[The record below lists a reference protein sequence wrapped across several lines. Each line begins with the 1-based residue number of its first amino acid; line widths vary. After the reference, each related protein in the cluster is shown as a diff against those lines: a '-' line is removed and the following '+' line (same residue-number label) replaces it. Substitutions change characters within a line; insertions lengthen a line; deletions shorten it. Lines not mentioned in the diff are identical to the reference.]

1 MTACVNKKSKRVAAV
16 VTASLVGA
24 LSIGAPAVALAAN
37 NTNIDMLS
45 VDIFT
50 GAKVTRAKD
59 SKGNVVAD
67 VENAVFAP
75 GTYMIPLEV
84 TNSRGDVTD
93 VTTATV
99 KYYSDKELQ
108 NEIDVTDDNEDFKT
122 AGTYYLTIKKDN
134 ATSGAIAFKVANKS
148 LANATAFEVNSKDAE
163 DVSDTVFTYNGAVQ
177 KVGFVADGIVLSAS
191 DVEVKWY
198 ANGASGAG
206 DNNAPTNAGAYTAV
220 LTGKGSYQGSSK
232 QVVVN
237 VDKLDLSK
245 AAVSLETTSGAAA
258 SNNSIRIAGVA
269 NDVAEGWLSS
279 SAIVK
284 SLVSNPNGGN
294 YLDGS
299 NGKWTFAVA
308 AQKEGVQGH
317 NANIV
322 GEATVSFYKV
332 ASMVADS
339 NFKYGEDALAN
350 KTFDAS
356 KGQAFDA
363 SEVKVLKGADEEDGF
378 YPVEITYVD
387 TKTGKAVESS
397 ALSNP
402 GTYSVTVTIVPNEDD
417 GWVGGSKT
425 VEVTVQRGKIN
436 ADKTVAFLNDGKLVS
451 GALTKDF
458 DGKNVLDSL
467 TAEVKDA
474 KGNLLEAGK
483 DYTLVATKGTKKV
496 DEIVDEGTYTV
507 TVDAPGYTISGTASI
522 TVVVNDIDLST
533 IIANTSTMKNKA
545 NEDSGKITV
554 SGNEFYVAYT
564 GEAVAIPG
572 VKYEVEKDGKYSYVD
587 LDSSLFNVVSVKKKD
602 GDVVKEAKDE
612 GTYTVTIALTD
623 AAKTNYA
630 LKSNSFD
637 FTVKKFGHFTDVV
650 ASKWYAVAVETAYK
664 LEYINGISG
673 TNLFAPE
680 ADITRADAVCIL
692 FNMASG
698 NLGTDADFGYTED
711 RGYVTGFSDVD
722 GHAYYAKAL
731 AWANAADVANGSN
744 GQFRPLDK
752 ITREEF
758 ASLLA
763 NFAKSK
769 GDYKAVDADE
779 VLGSATD
786 YSAWAKQ
793 NVAWAKA
800 NKIMGNGGFINGT
813 GNITRAE
820 VAAMAVNY
828 QPEKLPKA

>member
-24 LSIGAPAVALAAN
+24 LSIGAPAVALATTDAG
-37 NTNIDMLS
+37 IDMLS

-67 VENAVFAP
+67 IENAVFAP

-122 AGTYYLTIKKDN
+122 AGTYYLTIKTDN
-134 ATSGAIAFKVANKS
+134 VTSGAIAFKVANKS
-148 LANATAFEVNSKDAE
+148 LANATAFEVNSKDTE
-163 DVSDTVFTYNGAVQ
+163 DVSDTVFTYNGAAQ
-177 KVGFVADGIVLSAS
+177 KVGFVVDGIVLNS
-191 DVEVKWY
+191 DDVDVKWL
-198 ANGASGAG
+198 ASGG
-206 DNNAPTNAGAYTAV
+206 SSSSSSTTAPTNSGSYTAV
-220 LTGKGSYQGSSK
+220 LEGKGSYQGSSK
-232 QVVVN
+232 QVVVT
-237 VDKLDLSK
+237 VEKLDLSK
-245 AAVSLETTSGAAA
+245 AAVSFDTTDGFANANTA
-258 SNNSIRIAGVA
+258 IKIAGVA
-269 NDVAEGWLSS
+269 DATAQSWLSNGT
-279 SAIVK
+279 ILK

-294 YLDGS
+294 YFDGS
-299 NGKWTFAVA
+299 NGKWTFTVSALEDKGNKA
-308 AQKEGVQGH
+308 Y
-317 NANIV
+317 NANVV

-339 NFKYGEDALAN
+339 SFKYGEDALAN

-356 KGQAFDA
+356 
-363 SEVKVLKGADEEDGF
+363 EIKVLKGADEEDGF

-451 GALTKDF
+451 GTLTKDF
-458 DGKNVLDSL
+458 DGKNVLDTL

-522 TVVVNDIDLST
+522 SVVVNQIDLDT
-533 IIANTSTMKNKA
+533 IIADTSTMLKKA
-545 NEDSGKITV
+545 DKDSGQIAV

-564 GEAVAIPG
+564 GGAVAIPG
-572 VKYEVEKDGKYSYVD
+572 VKYEVV
-587 LDSSLFNVVSVKKKD
+587 KD

-612 GTYTVTIALTD
+612 GTYTATIALTD
-623 AAKTNYA
+623 AAKTNYS
-630 LKSNSFD
+630 LNSNSFD
-637 FTVKKFGHFTDVV
+637 FTIKKFGHFTDVV
-650 ASKWYAVAVETAYK
+650 ASKWYAVAVETAYN
-664 LEYINGISG
+664 LQYINGISG

-698 NLGTDADFGYTED
+698 KLGTEDDFGYTED
-711 RGYVTGFSDVD
+711 KGYVTGYSDVD
-722 GHAYYAKAL
+722 GKAYYAKAL
-731 AWANAADVANGSN
+731 AWANATDVANGSN

-769 GDYKAVDADE
+769 GDYEAVDADE

-786 YSAWAKQ
+786 FSAWAKE

-800 NKIMGNGGFINGT
+800 NKVMGNGGFINGT

-828 QPEKLPKA
+828 QPEKLSEA